1 MSMNE
6 SRAIQ
11 KLRRRAADNS
21 QTLDELADGI
31 GVPFRTL
38 SGWIFNGKIPK
49 AGTIERL
56 DKAGVVGA
64 ADWFLTAEMPQ
75 NETAQ
80 EQAAAGR

>member
-1 MSMNE
+1 MSE

-11 KLRRRAADNS
+11 KLRQRAATNS
-21 QTLDELADGI
+21 QTLEDLADGI

-49 AGTIERL
+49 PGTIERL

-64 ADWFLTAEMPQ
+64 ADWFLTADLPQ
-75 NETAQ
+75 NETARV
-80 EQAAAGR
+80 AP